1 MGLEMPFDFVRS
13 AEALAAHGTTVR
25 LFSCVDPHVHLEVG
39 HLREAFPTDL
49 AAERLLPRVAAL
61 VLLQPARRAAALPT
75 DAAPVRLLPRVHLDV
90 HVQVADVTERLAAN
104 LAAERRHVALDG
116 GFLMRAVHSVGPLG
130 AHVGGLA
137 PVGSSYVSLGTNH
150 LSSVLHANNVNVVLI
165 GAVWVD
171 WRERLGAAVGRSRP
185 SVASSALDL
194 YVPRG
199 ASRRGVPL
207 PVLHPLTL
215 RKVGRVGAFLGEF
228 TCNTWGSEHV
238 L

>member
-1 MGLEMPFDFVRS
+1 MPFDFVRS
-13 AEALAAHGTTVR
+13 TEALAAHGAAVR
-25 LFSCVDPHVHLEVG
+25 LLSGVDPHVHLEVS

-49 AAERLLPRVAAL
+49 AAKRLLPRVAAL
-61 VLLQPARRAAALPT
+61 VLLQPARRAAALPAH
-75 DAAPVRLLPRVHLDV
+75 AAPVRLLPRVHLNV

-116 GFLMRAVHSVGPLG
+116 GLLMRAVHCVGPLG
-130 AHVGGLA
+130 AHVGGLS
-137 PVGSSYVSLGTNH
+137 PVGCSYVSLGTHH

-171 WRERLGAAVGRSRP
+171 WCERLGAAVGGSRA

-194 YVPRG
+194 HVPRG

-215 RKVGRVGAFLGEF
+215 GKVGRVGAFLGKF